1 MYVTFGRLGIVRHVK
16 DVPAYDTYISI
27 SNCRD
32 RLDLYISYLH
42 HFRAFDD
49 FAVTAAHFRAA
60 VIINPVPNRL
70 TAFALLRNFESK
82 VSLSFESEVH
92 FAITMIACVISY

>member
-1 MYVTFGRLGIVRHVK
+1 MIHTYPYPIVEI
-16 DVPAYDTYISI
+16 DLFSI
-27 SNCRD
+27 
-32 RLDLYISYLH
+32 YISYLH

-60 VIINPVPNRL
+60 VIINPVPTRL
-70 TAFALLRNFESK
+70 TAFALPRNFESK
-82 VSLSFESEVH
+82 GSLSFESEVH